1 MPNIRAAGTVPWRHR
16 AGALEVALVHRPKYD
31 DWSWTKGKLDADE
44 LWQVAAVRETLEETG
59 LHVRLG
65 MPLPPTA
72 YRVLDRTGHPATKQ
86 VRYWAATVV
95 GGVGS
100 LENEI
105 DEVVWLD
112 VAGTHDRLDYAH
124 DRQQLRAIQ
133 RADLSGT
140 LDTWPLVVV
149 RHGRAVPRSA
159 YKGSRDWLRPLNAV
173 GERQA
178 RALIPLLAAYGV
190 SALYSSTSERC
201 VATLVPYAQAI
212 GREIQLRQQLS
223 EESFARK
230 GGHRVVKTMEHLLDA
245 AEPVAICGHGPVL
258 STMIKPLLAR
268 VTTDGDLAVSARAA
282 ITGALDLNL
291 EKGEAFVCHV
301 SDAGADAKVVA
312 VERIPT

>member
-133 RADLSGT
+133 RADLGGT
-140 LDTWPLVVV
+140 LATWPLIVV

-159 YKGSRDWLRPLNAV
+159 YKGGRDWLRPLNAV

-178 RALIPLLAAYGV
+178 HALVPLLAAYGV

-201 VATLVPYAQAI
+201 VATLVPYASDLGFSHI
-212 GREIQLRQQLS
+212 ELLPIS
-223 EESFARK
+223 EHPFDGSW
-230 GGHRVVKTMEHLLDA
+230 GYQ
-245 AEPVAICGHGPVL
+245 
-258 STMIKPLLAR
+258 PLGLY
-268 VTTDGDLAVSARAA
+268 AVSY
-282 ITGALDLNL
+282 THLTLPTSDL
-291 EKGEAFVCHV
+291 V
-301 SDAGADAKVVA
+301 
-312 VERIPT
+312 

>member
-112 VAGTHDRLDYAH
+112 VAGTHDRLAQGEPVMEEL
-124 DRQQLRAIQ
+124 RQGETLPRA
-133 RADLSGT
+133 RGVEELDEAERLTGRGLNDADGIFGVL
-140 LDTWPLVVV
+140 LQ
-149 RHGRAVPRSA
+149 
-159 YKGSRDWLRPLNAV
+159 V
-173 GERQA
+173 GE
-178 RALIPLLAAYGV
+178 LA
-190 SALYSSTSERC
+190 SE
-201 VATLVPYAQAI
+201 
-212 GREIQLRQQLS
+212 
-223 EESFARK
+223 
-230 GGHRVVKTMEHLLDA
+230 
-245 AEPVAICGHGPVL
+245 
-258 STMIKPLLAR
+258 
-268 VTTDGDLAVSARAA
+268 
-282 ITGALDLNL
+282 
-291 EKGEAFVCHV
+291 
-301 SDAGADAKVVA
+301 
-312 VERIPT
+312 

>member
-1 MPNIRAAGTVPWRHR
+1 MPSIRAAGTVPWRHR

-112 VAGTHDRLDYAH
+112 VPGTHDRLDYAH

-159 YKGSRDWLRPLNAV
+159 YKGGRDWLRPLNAV

-212 GREIQLRQQLS
+212 GTEIHLRQQLS
-223 EESFARK
+223 EASFARK

-258 STMIKPLLAR
+258 ATMIKPLLAR
-268 VTTDGDLAVSARAA
+268 VTADGDLAVSARAA

-301 SDAGADAKVVA
+301 SGAGVDAKVVA